1 MKRALLAA
9 ALALAAPAVRAESPR
24 FGAFELRLS
33 GYRPNIDAE
42 FGGRAH
48 PYSDAFGG
56 GRGLMARAAAFRSL
70 YIGFGTLDVGVGA
83 GYWEKYGHGLLESG
97 QRAAD
102 TTALKIVPV
111 SAILNYRFDWAAD
124 KLGIPLA
131 PYVRF
136 SLERYWWW
144 VNTGSGSTAV
154 FQTAG
159 GGRAEGAGATN
170 GYSFALGLAL
180 QLDFF
185 DRSMAA
191 DMDRD
196 TGINHSYV
204 FFDATRSY
212 VSNFHSGKSW
222 DLSDDRWTLAGGL
235 LLVF

>member
-9 ALALAAPAVRAESPR
+9 ALALASPAAAESPR
-24 FGAFELRLS
+24 YGAFELRLS
-33 GYRPNIDAE
+33 GYRPNVDAE
-42 FGGRAH
+42 FGGAAH
-48 PYSDAFGG
+48 PYADIFGG
-56 GRGLMARAAAFRSL
+56 GRGLMARAAVFRSL
-70 YIGFGTLDVGVGA
+70 YIGIGTLDVGVGA
-83 GYWEKYGHGLLESG
+83 GYWERYGHGFLESG
-97 QRAAD
+97 QKAAD

-111 SAILNYRFDWAAD
+111 SAIVNYRFDWLAD
-124 KLGIPLA
+124 QFGVPLA
-131 PYVRF
+131 PYARL

-144 VNTGSGSTAV
+144 VNAGSGKTASY
-154 FQTAG
+154 QDAG
-159 GGRAEGAGATN
+159 GGRFEGAGATN

-196 TGINHSYV
+196 TGINHTYL

-212 VSNFHSGKSW
+212 VSSFHSRKSW